1 MEAALRIIGG
11 EARGRALTAPRG
23 METRPTQDRVKES
36 LFNILGVRVRGAHVL
51 DLFAGSG
58 ALGLEALS
66 RGAAEAVFA
75 DSGRPAQAAVLRNI
89 EALGFAQRT
98 LLLRCDWR
106 AALRRLAAQG
116 RRFDLM
122 FLDPPYRMPGADAVL
137 EALWDV
143 AAEDALAVFEHDRR
157 LPPAPG
163 GWTARDVRGY
173 GDTALTFFQ
182 AAKEARTDADGA
194 LSGKL

>member
-1 MEAALRIIGG
+1 MRLFIGIELPEG
-11 EARGRALTAPRG
+11 ARRA
-23 METRPTQDRVKES
+23 
-36 LFNILGVRVRGAHVL
+36 
-51 DLFAGSG
+51 
-58 ALGLEALS
+58 
-66 RGAAEAVFA
+66 
-75 DSGRPAQAAVLRNI
+75 
-89 EALGFAQRT
+89 
-98 LLLRCDWR
+98 
-106 AALRRLAAQG
+106 
-116 RRFDLM
+116 
-122 FLDPPYRMPGADAVL
+122 
-137 EALWDV
+137 

>member
-1 MEAALRIIGG
+1 
-11 EARGRALTAPRG
+11 
-23 METRPTQDRVKES
+23 
-36 LFNILGVRVRGAHVL
+36 
-51 DLFAGSG
+51 
-58 ALGLEALS
+58 
-66 RGAAEAVFA
+66 
-75 DSGRPAQAAVLRNI
+75 
-89 EALGFAQRT
+89 
-98 LLLRCDWR
+98 
-106 AALRRLAAQG
+106 
-116 RRFDLM
+116 
-122 FLDPPYRMPGADAVL
+122 MPGADAVL